1 MVMLLFLQQIPN
13 LDGLFEDLENEV
25 KFNRDQIL
33 TENVTKSLQDYAD
46 AGLQGIDYTA
56 YIVQTRG
63 IISTLNVSDLIETL
77 VGVRTVFNAASQVSD
92 KLLS

>member
-1 MVMLLFLQQIPN
+1 M
-13 LDGLFEDLENEV
+13 DGLFEDLENEV

-33 TENVTKSLQDYAD
+33 TENAIKSLQDYAD

-56 YIVQTRG
+56 YIVKTRG
-63 IISTLNVSDLIETL
+63 IISTLNVSGLIETL

-92 KLLS
+92 KVLS